1 MTDHRSDD
9 ALAQSIGEAA
19 IQHLAAL
26 VRLDTTSPP
35 GNERQAT
42 DYIAAVLAAEGI
54 EPVVV
59 ESEPTRAN
67 LVARLRAEEPTG
79 RPVMLMGHTDV
90 VAVERDKW
98 LQDPFGGAVIDGF
111 MWGRGTLDMKNQVAG
126 QLAAFVAL
134 KRSGLPL
141 TRDVIYAAFAD
152 EEVSGALGAGWV
164 YEHHRDLID
173 AEYAINEGGGGQV
186 EMGGARFYT
195 CGTGE
200 KGQSILEVTFR
211 GKPGHA
217 STPIPDTAMA
227 KLGIALERLRA
238 WQPRMTITEPVR
250 ALLETIGAALGGNDQ
265 AEIRRLLALDAP
277 AWDDFADLPLSER
290 DRSRLY
296 AITHH
301 TAVPTLVTAGQRI
314 NVIPSDV
321 TLGIDCRLVPGTTP
335 EEWRQEIAA
344 VIGDIGEVELVNR
357 NAGVVFDPKS
367 PFFDA
372 ITGTLTDLVPDAR
385 LAPTLIGGRTDA
397 AWFPDIKV
405 YGFYPML
412 PVDRDGAYEGTVHGH
427 NERIHLDDVR
437 FGARFAYDLVARFA
451 TSTS

>member
-1 MTDHRSDD
+1 MTDYRSNDD
-9 ALAQSIGEAA
+9 LARSIGDAA
-19 IQHLAAL
+19 IEYLAAL

-42 DYIAAVLAAEGI
+42 DYIVAVLATEGI
-54 EPVVV
+54 EATVV

-67 LVARLRAEEPTG
+67 LVARLKAENPTG

-98 LQDPFGGAVIDGF
+98 EHDPFGSEIIDGF

-126 QLAAFVAL
+126 QLAAFLAL
-134 KRSGLPL
+134 KRAGLPL

-152 EEVSGALGAGWV
+152 EEVSGTLGAGWM

-173 AEYAINEGGGGQV
+173 AEFALNEGGGSQV
-186 EMGGARFYT
+186 ELGGARFYT

-200 KGQSILEVTFR
+200 KGQSILNVTFR
-211 GKPGHA
+211 GNPGHA
-217 STPIPDTAMA
+217 STPIPDTAME

-238 WQPRMTITEPVR
+238 WEPDLTITEPVR
-250 ALLETIGAALGGNDQ
+250 AMLEGIGDVLGGNAQ
-265 AEIRRLLALDAP
+265 AEIRRILALESP
-277 AWDDFADLPLSER
+277 VWDDFADLPLSDR
-290 DRSRLY
+290 DRTRLY

-301 TAVPTLVTAGQRI
+301 TAVPTMLTAGQRI
-314 NVIPSDV
+314 NVIPSEV

-335 EEWRQEIAA
+335 EEWRQLVSD
-344 VIGDIGEVELVNR
+344 VIGGVGEVELVNR
-357 NAGVVFDPKS
+357 NAGIASDPHS
-367 PFFDA
+367 AFFDA
-372 ITGTLTDLVPDAR
+372 INGTLTGLVPDAH
-385 LAPTLIGGRTDA
+385 LVPNLIGGRTDA

-427 NERIHLDDVR
+427 NERIHLDDIR
-437 FGARFAYDLVARFA
+437 FGARFAYDLIAGFA
-451 TSTS
+451 TS